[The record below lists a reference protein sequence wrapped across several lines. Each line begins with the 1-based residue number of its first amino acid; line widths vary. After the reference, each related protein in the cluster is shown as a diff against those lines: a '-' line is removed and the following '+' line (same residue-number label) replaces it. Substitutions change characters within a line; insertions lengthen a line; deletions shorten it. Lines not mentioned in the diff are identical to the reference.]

1 MYPLSDKRMNSI
13 FIRLLSFVIVTS
25 LVWGQ
30 QESVYTQYMYNR
42 LVLNPAYVARKG
54 PTQFTTL
61 FRGQWVG
68 FDGAPRTFTLSG
80 QTIPF
85 SDTRHGLGGF
95 IMYDGAAQYSQMAL
109 GVDYA
114 FRIDFPSSISQQNS
128 PFADPKLML
137 GLQFALLQYQFDGTK
152 TLLYETNDQ
161 AIPTSREGVLKPDA
175 SMGIFFNTRQLYA
188 GISFV
193 HLIESKINLSNFNK
207 SKVARHYFFMAGYD
221 LYLDPRNEVIMSP
234 SIAIRGVRKA
244 PVQFDIN
251 LNILYL
257 ERYWL
262 GFLYRNRD
270 ALSIL
275 AGLYLIP
282 HQLRFGYAYDIVLTK
297 LHPYQAGT
305 HEIFLSYTLT
315 PERTVTRLL
324 PRFF

>member
-1 MYPLSDKRMNSI
+1 MFPLRDNGL
-13 FIRLLSFVIVTS
+13 IRKLPFFCFLFVF
-25 LVWGQ
+25 VWGQ

-54 PTQFTTL
+54 PAQLTTL

-68 FDGAPRTFTLSG
+68 FDGSPRTFTFSG
-80 QTIPF
+80 QTLPF

-95 IMYDGAAQYSQMAL
+95 LLYDAAAQYSQMAI
-109 GVDYA
+109 GCDYA
-114 FRIDFPSSISQQNS
+114 FRIDLPKFAASSNS
-128 PFADPKLML
+128 PFANPNLMM
-137 GLQFALLQYQFDGTK
+137 GLQVALLQYQFDGTK
-152 TLLYETNDQ
+152 TYLYQENDPS
-161 AIPTSREGVLKPDA
+161 IPTSKEATFKPDV
-175 SMGIFFNTRQLYA
+175 SSGIFFTTKQIYA
-188 GISFV
+188 GISFI
-193 HLIESKINLSNFNK
+193 HLIESKINLSSFNK
-207 SKVARHYFFMAGYD
+207 SKIARHYFFMAGYD

-244 PVQFDIN
+244 PVQFDLN

-270 ALSIL
+270 ALGLL
-275 AGLYLIP
+275 AGFYIIP
-282 HQLRFGYAYDIVLTK
+282 HQLRFGYAYDIVVSR
-297 LHPYQAGT
+297 LHRYQSGT

-315 PERTVTRLL
+315 PERTPTRLL